1 MAERDYNNHSSCEKK
16 QARPQRNKE
25 LKWDKGVSAV
35 FRDKE
40 SAQGLGNSTPD
51 TGKSLGTT
59 RSLRSFL
66 LVEPKGHM
74 LRRNSRESAGLEKLE
89 GDFPSGKK

>member
-1 MAERDYNNHSSCEKK
+1 MAERDYNNHSSGEKK

-40 SAQGLGNSTPD
+40 SVQGLGNSTPD
-51 TGKSLGTT
+51 TGKSFGTT
-59 RSLRSFL
+59 RR
-66 LVEPKGHM
+66 
-74 LRRNSRESAGLEKLE
+74 LEEL
-89 GDFPSGKK
+89 PPCWAQRAHA